1 MLMPRIICNNCNK
14 LLGFNVEALSGD
26 IGPSVYKCRS
36 CEDCMSSGRS
46 EWLWHSRP
54 QKNRYKMVSII
65 FAIVYGFL
73 CTALL
78 TLWISANIGETPD
91 QRLIYVMFGTAAC
104 ATVFVQ
110 WLRVM
115 ISVIRD
121 SNGDI
126 RPLHVWIGSFETNT
140 LFPLIFPPIV
150 AAFSYWFVAPLL

>member
-1 MLMPRIICNNCNK
+1 
-14 LLGFNVEALSGD
+14 
-26 IGPSVYKCRS
+26 
-36 CEDCMSSGRS
+36 MSSGRS

-54 QKNRYKMVSII
+54 QKNRYKLVSTI
-65 FAIVYGFL
+65 FAIVFGAL
-73 CTALL
+73 CTAGL
-78 TLWISANIGETPD
+78 TYWIFSKTGEVPD
-91 QRLIYVMFGTAAC
+91 RRLIYVMFGTAAC

-126 RPLHVWIGSFETNT
+126 RPLHVWFGSFETNT
-140 LFPLIFPPIV
+140 LVPLIIPPIV